1 MKVYIKSSSSN
12 RYVLYEGKQIKL
24 DEGETK
30 PQAIARY
37 KAQIAQEEADAL
49 EAKRLAKEEADARR
63 DERRKTVR
71 YPDDTVVLL
80 KDGRYCQLYN
90 GYYHKDDDTVY
101 YDFMPCNPN
110 GDWDCNAWEDDDY
123 RWSSIP
129 DEVDQR
135 DIQRKV
141 K

>member
-1 MKVYIKSSSSN
+1 MKVYIKSSSN
-12 RYVLYEGKQIKL
+12 RYVLYDGKQIKL

-49 EAKRLAKEEADARR
+49 EAKRIAKEEADARR
-63 DERRKTVR
+63 AERRKTVK
-71 YPDDTVVLL
+71 YNDGTIVLG
-80 KDGRYCQLYN
+80 KDGKYYEVFE
-90 GYYHKDDDTVY
+90 GYYHPENDSVY
-101 YDFMPCNPN
+101 YEAVPCTLD
-110 GDWDCNAWEDDDY
+110 GKWDLPDDPDDY
-123 RWSSIP
+123 RWADIGNL
-129 DEVDQR
+129 EIDQK